1 MAATPNSDS
10 TYYQLLS
17 EFGTDRK
24 KVEDEIGTLNSQK
37 SVENL
42 NTKIL
47 EVTAQRTGNIH
58 YYTSVELGS
67 GVEAYGIIGQIID
80 SENSKLIVESYLSPQ
95 DISKISIND
104 QVQISIDG
112 INQTKYGSLEGT
124 VKKIGLGT
132 VTRTNSQNVQTN
144 YYPVEVSLDTTE
156 LKNKSEKV
164 QAKSSMPVSV
174 NINYKRETYL
184 YWLLNQLNFSE

>member
-1 MAATPNSDS
+1 M
-10 TYYQLLS
+10 
-17 EFGTDRK
+17 
-24 KVEDEIGTLNSQK
+24 NSQK